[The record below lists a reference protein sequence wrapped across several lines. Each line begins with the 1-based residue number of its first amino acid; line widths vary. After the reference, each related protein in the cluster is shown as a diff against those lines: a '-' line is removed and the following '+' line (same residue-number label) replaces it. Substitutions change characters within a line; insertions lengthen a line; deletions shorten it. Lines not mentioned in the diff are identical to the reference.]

1 MKIHASFLTHDG
13 VAPATAGKVIDLGF
27 NGDFDHKK
35 TDWNMLF
42 IQFPAKAAGTAMT
55 VKVYSKQSALTASPV
70 LVNVANLIG
79 EFTVAAADV
88 QKGGVVGIPMPKGLK
103 RYLTLAISG
112 TTLPDSV
119 TAGVTDEVDTDLNV
133 DWTNYKADTGTS
145 EVAEVRE
152 ANTADIEKAIDTH
165 AAKTSGVH
173 GLS

>member
-1 MKIHASFLTHDG
+1 MKVHASFLTHDG
-13 VAPATAGKVIDLGF
+13 VAPSTAGKVIDLGF

-42 IQFPAKAAGTAMT
+42 IQFPAKAGGTAMT
-55 VKVYSKQSALTASPV
+55 VKAYSKQGALTTAPI
-70 LVNVANLIG
+70 LANVANLIG

-103 RYLTLAISG
+103 RYLTLAVSG
-112 TTLPDSV
+112 TTLPDTV
-119 TAGVTDEVDTDLNV
+119 TAGVTDEVDTDLSV
-133 DWTNYKADTGTS
+133 DWTNYKAATGTS

-152 ANTADIEKAIDTH
+152 ANTGDVSRAIDAH
-165 AAKTSGVH
+165 AAKTTGVH